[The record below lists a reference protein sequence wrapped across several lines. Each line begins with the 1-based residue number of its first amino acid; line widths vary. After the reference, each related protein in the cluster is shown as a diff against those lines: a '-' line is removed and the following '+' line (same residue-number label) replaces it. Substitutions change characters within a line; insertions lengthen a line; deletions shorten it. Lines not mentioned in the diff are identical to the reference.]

1 MKIFKNIIS
10 IILAFLLML
19 SILLTVALQI
29 VSSTILNKDY
39 IFGKLDEANY
49 YNNVYEQI
57 KDSLAGYIGP
67 SGLDEEVL
75 ENIYTREQVKED
87 INLII
92 NNIYE
97 NKDDKINTED
107 IKEKLQNNIEASV
120 GSGLLTKENKKSIE
134 DFIDKIADEYVQN
147 ISHDPYFEKLG
158 IIMNKAKDIVGKVDG
173 IIIFVPI
180 ILAVV
185 ILLLNIKQISSAI
198 RFISISILTSGLI
211 GIVIKLFIEAKI
223 NISNILIIND
233 SFSEVIKNVINSILN
248 NINTMS
254 IIGIIGSIVIIVL
267 TNIIKVNRQTIE

>member
-1 MKIFKNIIS
+1 MKIFKNVVS

-19 SILLTVALQI
+19 SILLTVAIQVI
-29 VSSTILNKDY
+29 STTILNKDY
-39 IFGKLDEANY
+39 ILGKLEETNY

-57 KDSLAGYIGP
+57 KDSLEGYIGP

-87 INLII
+87 INLVID
-92 NNIYE
+92 NIYE

-120 GSGLLTKENKKSIE
+120 GSGLLTKENQDSIE

-158 IIMNKAKDIVGKVDG
+158 TIMNSVNNILDRVDG
-173 IIIFVPI
+173 IVIFVPI
-180 ILAVV
+180 ILAVI
-185 ILLLNIKQISSAI
+185 ILLLNIKQISNAI
-198 RFISISILTSGLI
+198 RFIAIGVLSSGIIAL
-211 GIVIKLFIEAKI
+211 VVKLFIEAKI

-233 SFSEVIKNVINSILN
+233 SFSEVIKSVINDILGTI
-248 NINTMS
+248 NIMS
-254 IIGIIGSIVIIVL
+254 IVGIIVSIILIIL
-267 TNIIKVNRQTIE
+267 ANIIKVNKQTVE

>member
-1 MKIFKNIIS
+1 MKIFRYIIS
-10 IILAFLLML
+10 IILAFLLMI

-39 IFGKLDEANY
+39 ILGKLDEANY

-97 NKDDKINTED
+97 NKNDKINTED

-120 GSGLLTKENKKSIE
+120 GSGLLTKENKNSIE
-134 DFIDKIADEYVQN
+134 DFIDKIANEYVQN
-147 ISHDPYFEKLG
+147 ISHDPYFEKVG
-158 IIMNKAKDIVGKVDG
+158 TIINKAKDVVGKVEG

-198 RFISISILTSGLI
+198 RFIAISILTSGVI
-211 GIVIKLFIEAKI
+211 GIVIKVFLETKI

>member
-1 MKIFKNIIS
+1 MKIFRYIIS
-10 IILAFLLML
+10 IILAFLLMI

-39 IFGKLDEANY
+39 ILGKLDEANY

-97 NKDDKINTED
+97 NKNDKINTED

-120 GSGLLTKENKKSIE
+120 GSGLLTKENRNSIE

-147 ISHDPYFEKLG
+147 ISHDPYFEKVG
-158 IIMNKAKDIVGKVDG
+158 MIINKVKDMIGKVEG

-198 RFISISILTSGLI
+198 RFIAISILTSGVI
-211 GIVIKLFIEAKI
+211 GIVIKVFLETKI

-254 IIGIIGSIVIIVL
+254 IIGIIGSIVLIVL
-267 TNIIKVNRQTIE
+267 TNVIKVNRQTIE

>member
-267 TNIIKVNRQTIE
+267 TNIIKVNRQTIA

>member
-1 MKIFKNIIS
+1 MKIFKNVVS

-19 SILLTVALQI
+19 SILLTVAIQVI
-29 VSSTILNKDY
+29 STTILNKDY
-39 IFGKLDEANY
+39 ILGKLEETNY

-57 KDSLAGYIGP
+57 KDSLEGYIGP

-87 INLII
+87 INLVID
-92 NNIYE
+92 NIYE

-120 GSGLLTKENKKSIE
+120 GSELLTKENQDSIE

-158 IIMNKAKDIVGKVDG
+158 TIMNSVNNILDRVDG
-173 IIIFVPI
+173 IVIFVPI
-180 ILAVV
+180 ILAVI
-185 ILLLNIKQISSAI
+185 ILLLNIKQISNAI
-198 RFISISILTSGLI
+198 RFIAIGVLSSGIIAL
-211 GIVIKLFIEAKI
+211 VVKLFIEAKI

-233 SFSEVIKNVINSILN
+233 SFSEVIKSVINDILGTI
-248 NINTMS
+248 NIMS
-254 IIGIIGSIVIIVL
+254 IVGIIVSIILIIL
-267 TNIIKVNRQTIE
+267 ANIIKVNKQTVE

>member
-1 MKIFKNIIS
+1 MKIFRYIIS
-10 IILAFLLML
+10 IILAFLLMI

-39 IFGKLDEANY
+39 ILGKLDEANY

-97 NKDDKINTED
+97 NKNDKINTED

-120 GSGLLTKENKKSIE
+120 GSGLLTKENKNSIE
-134 DFIDKIADEYVQN
+134 DFIDKIANEYVQN
-147 ISHDPYFEKLG
+147 ISHDPYFEKVG
-158 IIMNKAKDIVGKVDG
+158 TIINKAKDVVGKVEG

-254 IIGIIGSIVIIVL
+254 IIGIIGSIVLIVL
-267 TNIIKVNRQTIE
+267 TNVIKVNRQTIE

>member
-254 IIGIIGSIVIIVL
+254 IIGIIGSIVLIVL
-267 TNIIKVNRQTIE
+267 TNVIKVNRQTIE

>member
-1 MKIFKNIIS
+1 MKIFKYIIS

-29 VSSTILNKDY
+29 VSTTILNKDY
-39 IFGKLDEANY
+39 ILGKLDEANY

-75 ENIYTREQVKED
+75 ENIYTIEQVKED

-97 NKDDKINTED
+97 NKNDKINTED

-120 GSGLLTKENKKSIE
+120 GSGLLTKENKNSIE

-147 ISHDPYFEKLG
+147 ISHDPYFEKVG
-158 IIMNKAKDIVGKVDG
+158 TIINKAKDVVGKVEG

-185 ILLLNIKQISSAI
+185 ILLLNIKQISSAV
-198 RFISISILTSGLI
+198 RFIAISILTSGVI
-211 GIVIKLFIEAKI
+211 GIALKLFIETKI

>member
-97 NKDDKINTED
+97 NKNDKINTED

-120 GSGLLTKENKKSIE
+120 GSGLLTKENKNSIE

-233 SFSEVIKNVINSILN
+233 SFSEVIKNVISSILN
-248 NINTMS
+248 SINTIS
-254 IIGIIGSIVIIVL
+254 IIGIIVSIVVIIL
-267 TNIIKVNRQTIE
+267 TNVIKVNRQTIE

>member
-1 MKIFKNIIS
+1 MKIFKYIIS

-29 VSSTILNKDY
+29 VSTTILNKDY
-39 IFGKLDEANY
+39 ILGKLDEANY

-158 IIMNKAKDIVGKVDG
+158 TIMNKAKDIVGKVDG

-233 SFSEVIKNVINSILN
+233 SFSEVIKNVISSILN
-248 NINTMS
+248 SINTIS
-254 IIGIIGSIVIIVL
+254 IIGIIVSIVVIIL
-267 TNIIKVNRQTIE
+267 TNVIKVNRQTIE

>member
-1 MKIFKNIIS
+1 MKIFKNIITL
-10 IILAFLLML
+10 ILAFLLML
-19 SILLTVALQI
+19 SILLTVIVQI
-29 VSSTILNKDY
+29 VSTTILNKDY
-39 IFGKLDEANY
+39 ILGKLEEANY

-57 KDSLAGYIGP
+57 KDSFEGYIGP
-67 SGLDEEVL
+67 SGLDESVL
-75 ENIYTREQVKED
+75 ENIYTRDQVKED

-97 NKDDKINTED
+97 NKNNKINTED
-107 IKEKLQNNIEASV
+107 IEEKLQKNIESSV
-120 GSGLLTKENKKSIE
+120 ETRILTKETQKSIE

-198 RFISISILTSGLI
+198 RFIAISILTSGVI
-211 GIVIKLFIEAKI
+211 GIVIKVFLETKI

>member
-39 IFGKLDEANY
+39 ILGKLDEANY

-97 NKDDKINTED
+97 NKNDKINTED

-120 GSGLLTKENKKSIE
+120 GSGLLTKENKNSIE

-147 ISHDPYFEKLG
+147 ISHDPYFEKVG
-158 IIMNKAKDIVGKVDG
+158 TIINKAKDMVGKVEG

-185 ILLLNIKQISSAI
+185 ILLLNIKQISSAV
-198 RFISISILTSGLI
+198 RFIAISILTSGVI
-211 GIVIKLFIEAKI
+211 GIALKLFIETKI

-254 IIGIIGSIVIIVL
+254 IIGIIGSIVLIVL
-267 TNIIKVNRQTIE
+267 TNVIKVNRQTIE

>member
-1 MKIFKNIIS
+1 MKIFKNIITL
-10 IILAFLLML
+10 ILAFLLML
-19 SILLTVALQI
+19 SILLTVTVQI
-29 VSSTILNKDY
+29 VSTTILNKDY
-39 IFGKLDEANY
+39 ILGKLDEANY

-120 GSGLLTKENKKSIE
+120 GSGLLTKENRNSIE

-233 SFSEVIKNVINSILN
+233 SFSEVIKNVISSILN
-248 NINTMS
+248 SINTIS
-254 IIGIIGSIVIIVL
+254 IIGIIVSIVVIIL
-267 TNIIKVNRQTIE
+267 TNVIKVNRQTIE

>member
-1 MKIFKNIIS
+1 MKIFKYIIS

-29 VSSTILNKDY
+29 VSTTILNKDY
-39 IFGKLDEANY
+39 ILGKLDEANY

-97 NKDDKINTED
+97 NKNDKINTED

-120 GSGLLTKENKKSIE
+120 GSGLLTKENRNSIE

-147 ISHDPYFEKLG
+147 ISHDPYFEKVG
-158 IIMNKAKDIVGKVDG
+158 MIINKVKDMIGKVEG

-248 NINTMS
+248 NINTM
-254 IIGIIGSIVIIVL
+254 
-267 TNIIKVNRQTIE
+267 

>member
-1 MKIFKNIIS
+1 MKIFRYIIS
-10 IILAFLLML
+10 IILAFLLMI

-29 VSSTILNKDY
+29 VFSTILNKDY
-39 IFGKLDEANY
+39 ILGKLDEANY

-97 NKDDKINTED
+97 NKNDKINTED

-120 GSGLLTKENKKSIE
+120 GSGLLTKENKNSIE

-147 ISHDPYFEKLG
+147 ISHDPYFEKVG
-158 IIMNKAKDIVGKVDG
+158 TIINKAKDMVGKVEG

-185 ILLLNIKQISSAI
+185 ILLLNIKQISSAV
-198 RFISISILTSGLI
+198 RFIAISILTSGVI
-211 GIVIKLFIEAKI
+211 GIALKLFIETKI

-254 IIGIIGSIVIIVL
+254 IIGIIGSIVLIVL
-267 TNIIKVNRQTIE
+267 TNVIKVNRQTIE